1 MDFEDDEEEYE
12 QNFPRIKKEEI
23 DDGYQEFKSQQA
35 RGILYKLSPLTN
47 DIQQKV
53 TDYVHNGAMQA
64 DLRYAREL
72 FGLINTSGRRDFSY
86 VWESPWIE
94 EHVRDTA
101 KRRKIET
108 QQRST
113 AVRNFLKAS
122 SSHDSDNVDKF
133 MQNVD
138 QLTKWEETYD
148 SKEDVKTISRIV
160 QSFEH
165 VAARQLLSFCESV
178 SGQNYTR
185 VQTMLQSLR
194 KSQHQNDVECV
205 ANSLRRSPDV
215 YDLFANIV
223 ACEINW
229 ADGTNGSKNLSIYA
243 SRQLEYKKENALI
256 KMMHGLDKIHGK
268 EITKDNIGLPLM
280 NIDFNICVSKGVL
293 LVGSNSN
300 SATYILDIED
310 NNDANGRLDLS
321 GVKTIKIIQ
330 KFDNNSLIPKHEKSK
345 KQETQKGFLDL

>member
-148 SKEDVKTISRIV
+148 SKEDVKTIS
-160 QSFEH
+160 
-165 VAARQLLSFCESV
+165 
-178 SGQNYTR
+178 
-185 VQTMLQSLR
+185 
-194 KSQHQNDVECV
+194 
-205 ANSLRRSPDV
+205 LRRSPDV